1 MEINAKK
8 IIELISKLNG
18 LIEGFDEL
26 FANKKNYLT
35 NKDKIIIFLSEKP
48 LTPAILINKLNIA
61 KTNLALVCKELL
73 KEDLIEKTHDLI
85 DKRNISYKLTV
96 KGLKKSN
103 EILKSL
109 SNNIKNQLGTK
120 INCENINNLVVKL
133 LQEIN

>member
-1 MEINAKK
+1 MEINAKN
-8 IIELISKLNG
+8 IIELVSKLNG

-26 FANKKNYLT
+26 FANKRNYLT
-35 NKDKIIIFLSEKP
+35 NKDKIIIFLTEKP

-73 KEDLIEKTHDLI
+73 NEELIEKTHDLI

-109 SNNIKNQLGTK
+109 SNNMKNQLGTK
-120 INCENINNLVVKL
+120 INCENINNLVDKL